1 MVARPGL
8 MQMPLA
14 AVQQGLVWRG
24 LVVEPLEG
32 PGADSGSLMGRV
44 RVPRLWGYYGNPL
57 QYSCLENPMD

>member
-44 RVPRLWGYYGNPL
+44 RVMCPHL
-57 QYSCLENPMD
+57 SCEGA